1 MQNRIT
7 EERFSISN
15 LRRSFRGTRS
25 GCSQT
30 CPSRVRHRSS
40 FSPPLL
46 SLDHSSSF
54 NRKEQDFE
62 TLDAYNDYLEMVETY
77 SKSHLVQC
85 RFLMKSNVIVVFNL
99 TNKMDVEET
108 ERKIAEYKESN
119 KDVINKN
126 RGKLVC
132 GNLIFSFFDVSG
144 RLE

>member
-30 CPSRVRHRSS
+30 YPSRVRHRSS
-40 FSPPLL
+40 FL
-46 SLDHSSSF
+46 STSLYHSSSF

-77 SKSHLVQC
+77 SESHVD
-85 RFLMKSNVIVVFNL
+85 F
-99 TNKMDVEET
+99 
-108 ERKIAEYKESN
+108 
-119 KDVINKN
+119 
-126 RGKLVC
+126 
-132 GNLIFSFFDVSG
+132 
-144 RLE
+144 